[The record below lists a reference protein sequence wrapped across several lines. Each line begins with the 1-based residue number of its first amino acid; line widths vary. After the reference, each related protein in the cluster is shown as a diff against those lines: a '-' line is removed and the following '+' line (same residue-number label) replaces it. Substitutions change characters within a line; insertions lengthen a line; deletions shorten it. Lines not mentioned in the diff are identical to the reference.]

1 MRYEIFNVMNRTVF
15 VSKLKRRFSLRL
27 HMTLILL
34 ATAMAGLSASKLLL
48 IAGLE
53 NPAIR
58 YPLTVLFAYCVFF
71 VAIKFW
77 LWIIVGSVAAQTR
90 ISGLSIPDI
99 SSVSLPD
106 TASSSAS
113 GSASGD
119 VFSGGGGKFSGAG
132 ASDSFGEAVSSGSSS
147 GGSSGGGIGSFD
159 IDDDIG
165 IIIVLVLL
173 ALLLVAVFG
182 AGVYLV
188 YQAPAILS
196 EVAFDSVLAVSLVR
210 KSKKMQDPDW
220 IGSVFK
226 ATWMQFAAI
235 LLFAVIAGT
244 AIHLIFPDVTKI
256 SELYRLALNIIKS
269 I

>member
-1 MRYEIFNVMNRTVF
+1 
-15 VSKLKRRFSLRL
+15 
-27 HMTLILL
+27 MTLILL
-34 ATAMAGLSASKLLL
+34 ATAMAGASASKLLL

-53 NPAIR
+53 NPALR

-77 LWIIVGSVAAQTR
+77 LWIIVGAAAAQTR
-90 ISGLSIPDI
+90 ISGSSLPDI
-99 SSVSLPD
+99 SSGSLPD
-106 TASSSAS
+106 GAGSSSPAD
-113 GSASGD
+113 A
-119 VFSGGGGKFSGAG
+119 FSGGGGEFSGAG
-132 ASDSFGEAVSSGSSS
+132 ASDSFGAVIPSVKSS
-147 GGSSGGGIGSFD
+147 GGSSGGGGIGSID

-173 ALLLVAVFG
+173 ALLLIAVFG
-182 AGVYLV
+182 VGVYLV

-226 ATWMQFAAI
+226 ATWKQFAVI

-256 SELYRLALNIIKS
+256 SELYRFIVGLIKS
-269 I
+269 PSN